1 MSYQKPKATKTSK
14 SSYAMPQ
21 KHPEKPSS
29 QNPNRFHV
37 LGTFPPIQPKETFA
51 QKASSSQSQPYVDKV
66 HTLKVQVLEP
76 FQNLKSGKP
85 DLSKF
90 FAKNKYFLQSNLDKT
105 RKFYEFILVDTEFVE
120 ISHFQNESSTN
131 ICYSKCKIFKV
142 LTHKTWG
149 QFPDTHKMFSE
160 NFRPKSYD
168 YYDYIDA

>member
-1 MSYQKPKATKTSK
+1 
-14 SSYAMPQ
+14 MPQ
-21 KHPEKPSS
+21 NHPENPNS

-51 QKASSSQSQPYVDKV
+51 QKASSGQSQPYVDKV

-76 FQNLKSGKP
+76 FQILKSGKP

-105 RKFYEFILVDTEFVE
+105 RKFYEFILVDTESIE
-120 ISHFQNESSTN
+120 ISHVLQIFD
-131 ICYSKCKIFKV
+131 SKCKIFKV

-149 QFPDTHKMFSE
+149 QSPDTHKIFSE

-168 YYDYIDA
+168 YYDYMDA

>member
-76 FQNLKSGKP
+76 FQILKSGKP

-90 FAKNKYFLQSNLDKT
+90 FAKNKYFLQSNLDNT
-105 RKFYEFILVDTEFVE
+105 RKFYEFILVDTESIE
-120 ISHFQNESSTN
+120 ISL
-131 ICYSKCKIFKV
+131 V
-142 LTHKTWG
+142 L
-149 QFPDTHKMFSE
+149 
-160 NFRPKSYD
+160 
-168 YYDYIDA
+168 